1 MTRSSSMLN
10 FLYIFFSIAIVTYGE
25 VRFDVWGV
33 TLHPP
38 RPHLDPAH
46 LQGHLPQ
53 PHHLTL
59 LRCPLLHGPPPCPWA
74 LVELPVL
81 RDKASFCPDII
92 VFRTNS
98 CAFALNLVVFVKDWL
113 LNDFSWC
120 VIRDTVTTINLL
132 GYGVAFLDV
141 AYYNHAKL

>member
-1 MTRSSSMLN
+1 MSSSPKFLVGHSSSSMTRSSSKLN
-10 FLYIFFSIAIVTYGE
+10 FLSIFFSIAIVTYGE

-59 LRCPLLHGPPPCPWA
+59 LRRPLLHGPLPCPLGS

-81 RDKASFCPDII
+81 RDKAFFCPDII
-92 VFRTNS
+92 VFSTNS
-98 CAFALNLVVFVKDWL
+98 CTFT
-113 LNDFSWC
+113 LNDIF
-120 VIRDTVTTINLL
+120 
-132 GYGVAFLDV
+132 FLFI
-141 AYYNHAKL
+141 